1 MASPNF
7 DQYDEEV
14 ARGMA
19 AVHGDATGL
28 PSYLDIAVTDYGPGM
43 LVAKVPVRTELLNPF
58 GTLHG
63 GVLAAFVDHMLG
75 TVCYPVMRRGQW
87 AATAEFKI
95 NYLAPVDQGDLVA
108 TSTIISLTKRTA
120 VVRIDITNGSRLV
133 CAAQGTV
140 LIVDPKPNG

>member
-1 MASPNF
+1 MALPTF

-19 AVHGDATGL
+19 AAHGEAIGL
-28 PSYLDIAVTDYGPGM
+28 PGYLGIAVTDYGPGK
-43 LVAKVPVRTELLNPF
+43 LVARVPVRADLLNPF

-63 GVLAAFVDHMLG
+63 GVLAALVDHMLG
-75 TVCYPVMRRGQW
+75 TLCYPVMRRGQW
-87 AATAEFKI
+87 AATTEFKI
-95 NYLAPVDQGDLVA
+95 NYLAPVDTGDLIA

-120 VVRIDITNGSRLV
+120 VVRIDIANDGRLV

-140 LIVDPKPNG
+140 LIVDPKPKT